1 MSSCAFCE
9 WLRKHGY
16 LKPSALSPPACFVRT
31 DYDLLTNRVS
41 AYLGVAV
48 ENARALGF
56 TVYDLYGGE
65 AVQNVFL
72 NVLHRF
78 SPVVVCVGTHG
89 LRDRLI
95 GQDGKPL
102 LESCVNDDVLAGKTV
117 FALACQSASGLGY
130 SAVGK
135 GCLAYFGW
143 LEDWIIIM
151 DESLPPLQDPY
162 AYSFFRP
169 VLDGINV
176 LLNDVLRGVDVQT
189 LALNVYEA
197 VVKGY
202 NEEIDYWKR
211 VPTPTASEMVT
222 YLIHDRDYFV
232 PITATGIYTP
242 PSAVTFQL
250 PLKQLATIG
259 IIALPLAIKSLKA

>member
-1 MSSCAFCE
+1 MSECTFCE
-9 WLRKHGY
+9 WLRRHGY
-16 LKPSALSPPACFVRT
+16 LKLSLSPSACFIRT
-31 DYDLLTNRVS
+31 DFDLLTNRVS
-41 AYLGVAV
+41 AYLGIAV
-48 ENARALGF
+48 ENAKALGF
-56 TVYDLYGGE
+56 TVYDLHGE
-65 AVQNVFL
+65 EAIQNVLL
-72 NVLHRF
+72 NILRSF
-78 SPVVVCVGTHG
+78 SPAVVCVGTHG
-89 LRDRLI
+89 LRDTLI

-143 LEDWIIIM
+143 LEDWIMII
-151 DESLPPLQDPY
+151 DESLPPLQDHY
-162 AYSFFRP
+162 AYSFLRP

-176 LLNDVLRGVDVQT
+176 LLNDVSRGVDFQT
-189 LALNVYEA
+189 LALDVYKA

-202 NEEIDYWKR
+202 NEEIEYWKR
-211 VPTPTASEMVT
+211 IPTPTASEMVT

-250 PLKQLATIG
+250 PLKQLAAIG